1 LDDIKKEKIK
11 LNKVVE
17 LVEFEE
23 EKFIVPEKKD
33 VEEKPEVIVEEI
45 EVQVPD
51 EEKDEAEEKRLKI
64 KKEQE
69 EQEKM

>member
-1 LDDIKKEKIK
+1 MDDIKKEKIK